1 MGSYRWRDLTMSDG
15 TEKYCGQVRSR
26 CYRER
31 QSCLAFNEC
40 WAFSGKFVKNIFF
53 PES

>member
-1 MGSYRWRDLTMSDG
+1 MSDG